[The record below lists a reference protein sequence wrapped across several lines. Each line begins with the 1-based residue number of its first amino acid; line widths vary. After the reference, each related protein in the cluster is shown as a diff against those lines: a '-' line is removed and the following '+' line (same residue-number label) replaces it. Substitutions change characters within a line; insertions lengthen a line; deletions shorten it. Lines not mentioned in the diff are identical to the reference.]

1 MANEITYKQIETA
14 NKGLTTQD
22 IKGKDYI
29 PVNQRIKAFRMV
41 YPTGYI
47 VTDIIN
53 NENGVVTMRSEC
65 GYYSEDGT
73 KMVLG
78 SGMAFELQN
87 SSYINKTSYIE
98 NCESSAVGRALGM
111 CGFGID
117 ASIASAEEVANAQL
131 QQAQTT
137 IKPDQPKKAKPQ
149 TQTQEE
155 AAYICANCG
164 NTFHDSKMAKATFD
178 RFGKYI
184 CPECIEAKR
193 RETKKA

>member
-1 MANEITYKQIETA
+1 MANEITYKQIENA

-53 NENGVVTMRSEC
+53 NENGVVMMRSEC

-78 SGMAFELQN
+78 TGMAFELQN

-131 QQAQTT
+131 QQETAKPTT
-137 IKPDQPKKAKPQ
+137 KPEQPKKAK
-149 TQTQEE
+149 TE
-155 AAYICANCG
+155 AAEVYTCANCSAA
-164 NTFHDSKMAKATFD
+164 FDDARMAKATFE
-178 RFGKYI
+178 RFGKHI
-184 CPECIEAKR
+184 CPKCIEAKR
-193 RETKKA
+193 KATQKA

>member
-47 VTDIIN
+47 LTDIIN
-53 NENGVVTMRSEC
+53 NENGFVTMRSVC

-117 ASIASAEEVANAQL
+117 ASIASAEEVENAQL
-131 QQAQTT
+131 QQAQT
-137 IKPDQPKKAKPQ
+137 KPDQPKKAKA
-149 TQTQEE
+149 E
-155 AAYICANCG
+155 AAEVYTCANCSA
-164 NTFHDSKMAKATFD
+164 TFDDARMAKATFE
-178 RFGKYI
+178 RFGKHI
-184 CPECIEAKR
+184 CPKCIEAKR
-193 RETKKA
+193 KATKKA